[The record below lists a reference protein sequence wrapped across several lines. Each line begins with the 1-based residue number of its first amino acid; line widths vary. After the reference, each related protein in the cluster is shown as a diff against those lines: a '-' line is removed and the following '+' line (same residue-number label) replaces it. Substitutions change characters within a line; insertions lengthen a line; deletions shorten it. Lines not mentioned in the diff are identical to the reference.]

1 MIPFPDKKYAVIY
14 ADPPWDT
21 RYTGGGF
28 GCAAYWREG
37 KLVNHKPSVSVE
49 LKYSTMTDKEI
60 MELSVKGIVMDDA
73 LLFIWCIDSRIPI
86 LPELMT
92 AWGFE
97 FKTLAFI
104 WHKTG
109 QVSLTGENAPF
120 GPLPRHSCEYCF
132 MGKRGKWI
140 GRNIDVRQFLNAPR
154 REHSRKPDEIRG
166 RIVELVGDVP
176 RIELFAR
183 RRVAGWDAWGDE
195 LVDGASTIFSSR
207 DISEDHGGG
216 AP

>member
-14 ADPPWDT
+14 ADPPWAETVAGWDYEKGKEGGRHNP
-21 RYTGGGF
+21 RYMFQPGD
-28 GCAAYWREG
+28 APPY
-37 KLVNHKPSVSVE
+37 K
-49 LKYSTMTDKEI
+49 TMTNEDI
-60 MELSVKGIVMDDA
+60 MA
-73 LLFIWCIDSRIPI
+73 LPVESISMESDLFFLWCTESRIPI
-86 LPELMT
+86 ISPLME
-92 AWGFE
+92 AWGF
-97 FKTLAFI
+97 KYRSLAFV

-109 QVSLTGENAPF
+109 QQSLTGENAPF
-120 GPLPRHSCEYCF
+120 GPLPRRSCEFYF

-195 LVDGASTIFSSR
+195 VVEGPPTIFSSR
-207 DISEDHGGG
+207 VIPH
-216 AP
+216 A